1 MQKNY
6 RRCISCR
13 LTAPKSSFLRV
24 VKSHPDGQI
33 QIGKGMGRSA
43 YLCPDKNCLE
53 VAKKKSRLRKSL
65 RANIPEKIY
74 SDLGK
79 Q

>member
-13 LTAPKSSFLRV
+13 LTAPKKSFLRV
-24 VKSHPDGQI
+24 VRSYPGSQI

-43 YLCPDKNCLE
+43 YLCPNKNCLE
-53 VAKKKSRLRKSL
+53 VAQKKNRLRKSL

>member
-13 LTAPKSSFLRV
+13 LTAPKEFFLRV
-24 VKSHPDGQI
+24 VRSYPDDQI
-33 QIGKGMGRSA
+33 ELGSGMGRSA
-43 YLCPDKNCLE
+43 YLCPNKNCLE
-53 VAKKKSRLRKSL
+53 VAQKKNRLRKSL
-65 RANIPEKIY
+65 RINVPEKIY